1 METKMKSAIL
11 PLYESSEKYL
21 VKSKGCYLYDSEG
34 KKYLDLEAGVWCA
47 NLGHSNPKITK
58 VIKKEINTSIHHGYR
73 FSNNYSE
80 KLSSELQRIIGFKNG
95 ASVFL
100 SSGSEAIN
108 LAITIARKITNRKK
122 ILKISNSYLSAF
134 GFGGISPDNKDL
146 INVMYNDEKSIEA
159 INFNEVAAFVL
170 ETGGASLEMVKF
182 PDKKFI
188 KKLVKTAKQNKC
200 IVIADEVTTGM
211 GRTGKWFGFQ
221 HYDIKPN
228 IVVTGKGL
236 GKGYPISGVT
246 VDSKIAAAIRKNP
259 IRYAQS
265 HQNDPL
271 GCAVGLE
278 VIKTIEEEN
287 IINKSILIGNY
298 FYDKL
303 KFLKEN
309 NKDKIKEVRGRGL
322 LLAVE
327 FHKNVDGNLLNKML
341 FENGFVFGFKFNTIR
356 LLPPLIITKKD
367 IDKFIAKLTDLLKSL

>member
-1 METKMKSAIL
+1 MKSKIL
-11 PLYESSEKYL
+11 PLYESSDKYL
-21 VKSKGCYLYDSEG
+21 VKSRGCYLYDSEG

-47 NLGHSNPKITK
+47 NLGHSNPSITK
-58 VIKKEINTSIHHGYR
+58 VIKKEIDISIHHGYR
-73 FSNNYSE
+73 FRNDFSE
-80 KLSSELQRIIGFKNG
+80 RLSIELQRIIGFKNG
-95 ASVFL
+95 TSVFL

-134 GFGGISPDNKDL
+134 GFGSITPDNNDL
-146 INVMYNDEKSIEA
+146 INVRYNDEKSIEE

-182 PDKKFI
+182 PNKNFV
-188 KKLVKTAKQNKC
+188 KKLANIAKKSKS
-200 IVIADEVTTGM
+200 IIIADEVTTGM
-211 GRTGKWFGFQ
+211 GRTGMWFGFQ

-228 IVVTGKGL
+228 IVVMGKGL
-236 GKGYPISGVT
+236 GNGYPISGVT
-246 VDSKIAAAIRKNP
+246 VDSKTAVTLSKNQ

-278 VIKTIEEEN
+278 VIKVIEEEN
-287 IINKSILIGNY
+287 LINKSIMIGNY

-303 KFLKEN
+303 NILKEQN
-309 NKDKIKEVRGRGL
+309 ADKIKEVRGRGL

-327 FHKNVDGNLLNKML
+327 FHKDVKGQFINKLL
-341 FENGFVFGFKFNTIR
+341 FESGFVFGFKLNTIR
-356 LLPPLIITKKD
+356 LLPPLVITKKD
-367 IDKFIAKLTDLLKSL
+367 IDKFISKLSDLLKRF

>member
-1 METKMKSAIL
+1 MKSKIL

-21 VKSKGCYLYDSEG
+21 VKSKGCFLYDSEG

-47 NLGHSNPKITK
+47 NLGHSNPRIAK

-80 KLSSELQRIIGFKNG
+80 KLSTELQRIIGFKNG

-134 GFGGISPDNKDL
+134 GFGGISPDNNDL
-146 INVMYNDEKSIEA
+146 INVMYNVEKSIEA
-159 INFNEVAAFVL
+159 INFNEAAAFVL

-188 KKLVKTAKQNKC
+188 KKLVMSAKQNKC
-200 IVIADEVTTGM
+200 IIIADEVTTGM

-236 GKGYPISGVT
+236 GNGYPISGVT
-246 VDSKIAAAIRKNP
+246 VDSKIDAAIRKNP

-309 NKDKIKEVRGRGL
+309 NKEKIKEVRGRGL

-341 FENGFVFGFKFNTIR
+341 FENGFVFGFKLNTIR
-356 LLPPLIITKKD
+356 LLPPLVITKKD
-367 IDKFIAKLTDLLKSL
+367 IDKFIAKLTDLLKST

>member
-1 METKMKSAIL
+1 MKSAIL

-47 NLGHSNPKITK
+47 NLGHSNPRIAK

-80 KLSSELQRIIGFKNG
+80 KLSTELQRIIGFKNG

-134 GFGGISPDNKDL
+134 GFGSISPDNNDL
-146 INVMYNDEKSIEA
+146 INVMYNDEKSIEE

-188 KKLVKTAKQNKC
+188 KKLVKTAKQNNC
-200 IVIADEVTTGM
+200 IIIADEVTTGM

-228 IVVTGKGL
+228 MVVTGKGL
-236 GKGYPISGVT
+236 GNGYPISGVT

-278 VIKTIEEEN
+278 VIKTIEKEN

-327 FHKNVDGNLLNKML
+327 FYKNVDGNLLNKML
-341 FENGFVFGFKFNTIR
+341 FENGFVFGFKLNTTRII
-356 LLPPLIITKKD
+356 PPLVITKKD
-367 IDKFIAKLTDLLKSL
+367 IDKFISKITDLLKSM

>member
-1 METKMKSAIL
+1 MKSAIL

-80 KLSSELQRIIGFKNG
+80 KLSTELQRIIGFKNG

-134 GFGGISPDNKDL
+134 GFGSISPDNNDL
-146 INVMYNDEKSIEA
+146 INVMYNDEKSIEE

-188 KKLVKTAKQNKC
+188 KKLVKTAKQNNC
-200 IVIADEVTTGM
+200 IIIADEVTTGM

-221 HYDIKPN
+221 HYDTKPN

-236 GKGYPISGVT
+236 GNGYPISGVT
-246 VDSKIAAAIRKNP
+246 VDSKIAVTLRKNP

-278 VIKTIEEEN
+278 VIKTIKEEN
-287 IINKSILIGNY
+287 LINKSILIGNY

-303 KFLKEN
+303 NILKEQN
-309 NKDKIKEVRGRGL
+309 ADKIKEVRGRGL

-327 FHKNVDGNLLNKML
+327 FHDNVDGNLLNKML
-341 FENGFVFGFKFNTIR
+341 FENGFVFGFKLNTIR

-367 IDKFIAKLTDLLKSL
+367 INKFISKITDLLKSM